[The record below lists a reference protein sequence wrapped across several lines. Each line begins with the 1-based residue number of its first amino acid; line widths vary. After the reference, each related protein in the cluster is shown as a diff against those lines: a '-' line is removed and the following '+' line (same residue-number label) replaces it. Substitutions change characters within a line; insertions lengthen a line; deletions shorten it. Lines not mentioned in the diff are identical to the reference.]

1 MIITIDGPSSSG
13 KSTLAKLISDHFSIL
28 HIDSGS
34 IYRTITLLAIENK
47 LIIDKKVQVEKL
59 IECLNNNVITF
70 KKNTENKFQICINN
84 EFVESKIRSTIISNN
99 VSTVATIKE
108 IRDYVLKLQREI
120 AQNKSIVMDGRDIGS
135 VVFPNAEYKF
145 YLDASLKNRSKRR
158 WTELKDG
165 EKNITITTV
174 ESDLENRDII
184 DSNRVHSPL
193 VIPENSIVINSDDL
207 SINQVLKK
215 ILHFIK

>member
-13 KSTLAKLISDHFSIL
+13 KSTLAKLVSDHFSII

-47 LIIDKKVQVEKL
+47 LITDKKVQVEKL

-70 KKNTENKFQICINN
+70 KKNAENKFQICINN
-84 EFVESKIRSTIISNN
+84 EFVESKIRSTTISNN

-158 WTELKDG
+158 WRELKDG

-193 VIPENSIVINSDDL
+193 VIPENAIVINSDDL

>member
-13 KSTLAKLISDHFSIL
+13 KSTLAKLISDHFSII

-70 KKNTENKFQICINN
+70 KKNAENKFQICINN
-84 EFVESKIRSTIISNN
+84 EFVESKIRSTTISNN

-108 IRDYVLKLQREI
+108 IRDYVLNLQREI

-158 WTELKDG
+158 WRELKDG

-193 VIPENSIVINSDDL
+193 VIPENAIIINSDGL

>member
-13 KSTLAKLISDHFSIL
+13 KSTLAKLISDHFSII

-70 KKNTENKFQICINN
+70 KKNAENKFQICINN
-84 EFVESKIRSTIISNN
+84 EFVESKIRSTTISNN

-158 WTELKDG
+158 WTELKYC
-165 EKNITITTV
+165 EKNITITAV
-174 ESDLENRDII
+174 ESDLENRDIV
-184 DSNRVHSPL
+184 DSNRIHSPL
-193 VIPENSIVINSDDL
+193 VIPENAIVINSDDL
-207 SINQVLKK
+207 TINQVFKK
-215 ILHFIK
+215 IIQFIK

>member
-13 KSTLAKLISDHFSIL
+13 KSTLAKLISDHYSII

-70 KKNTENKFQICINN
+70 KKNAENKFQICINN
-84 EFVESKIRSTIISNN
+84 EFVESKIRSTTISNN

-193 VIPENSIVINSDDL
+193 VIPENAIVINSDDL

>member
-13 KSTLAKLISDHFSIL
+13 KSTLAKLISDHFSII

-47 LIIDKKVQVEKL
+47 LITDKKVQVEKL
-59 IECLNNNVITF
+59 IECLSNNVITF
-70 KKNTENKFQICINN
+70 KKNVENKFQICVNN
-84 EFVESKIRSTIISNN
+84 EFVESKIRSTTISNN

>member
-1 MIITIDGPSSSG
+1 MTYFLHYQGSNKPWTVNGVFGKYAKYYHYYFKKYELGEYHIT
-13 KSTLAKLISDHFSIL
+13 STW
-28 HIDSGS
+28 
-34 IYRTITLLAIENK
+34 
-47 LIIDKKVQVEKL
+47 KKEAFLQF
-59 IECLNNNVITF
+59 INNVITF
-70 KKNTENKFQICINN
+70 KKNAENKFQICINN
-84 EFVESKIRSTIISNN
+84 EFVESKIRSTTISNN

-193 VIPENSIVINSDDL
+193 VIPENAIVINSDDL

>member
-13 KSTLAKLISDHFSIL
+13 KSTLAKLVSDHFSII

-70 KKNTENKFQICINN
+70 KKNAENKFQICINN
-84 EFVESKIRSTIISNN
+84 EFVESKIRSTTISNN

-193 VIPENSIVINSDDL
+193 VIPENAIVINSDDL

>member
-13 KSTLAKLISDHFSIL
+13 KSTLAKLISDHFSII

-70 KKNTENKFQICINN
+70 KKNAENKFQICINN
-84 EFVESKIRSTIISNN
+84 EFVESKIRNTIISNN
-99 VSTVATIKE
+99 VSTIATIKE

-193 VIPENSIVINSDDL
+193 VIPENAIVINSDDL
-207 SINQVLKK
+207 SINEVLKK
-215 ILHFIK
+215 ILQFIK

>member
-1 MIITIDGPSSSG
+1 MIITINGPSSSG
-13 KSTLAKLISDHFSIL
+13 KSTLAKLISDHFSII

-70 KKNTENKFQICINN
+70 KKNAENKFQICINN
-84 EFVESKIRSTIISNN
+84 EFVESKIRSTTISNN

-193 VIPENSIVINSDDL
+193 VIPENAIVINSDDL

>member
-13 KSTLAKLISDHFSIL
+13 KSTLAKLISDHFSII

-70 KKNTENKFQICINN
+70 KKNAENKFQICINN
-84 EFVESKIRSTIISNN
+84 EFVESKIRSTTISNN

-193 VIPENSIVINSDDL
+193 VIPKNAIVINSDDL

>member
-13 KSTLAKLISDHFSIL
+13 KSTLAKLISDHFSII

-70 KKNTENKFQICINN
+70 KKNAENKFQICINN
-84 EFVESKIRSTIISNN
+84 EFVESKIRSTTISNN

-184 DSNRVHSPL
+184 DSNRAHSPL
-193 VIPENSIVINSDDL
+193 VIPENAIVINSDDL

-215 ILHFIK
+215 ILHHS

>member
-13 KSTLAKLISDHFSIL
+13 KSTLAKLISDHFSII

-70 KKNTENKFQICINN
+70 KKNAENKFQICINN
-84 EFVESKIRSTIISNN
+84 EFVESKIRSTTISNN

-158 WTELKDG
+158 WTELKDD

>member
-13 KSTLAKLISDHFSIL
+13 KSTLAKLISDHFSII

-70 KKNTENKFQICINN
+70 KKNAENKFQICINN
-84 EFVESKIRSTIISNN
+84 EFVESKIRSTKISNN

-158 WTELKDG
+158 WRELKDG

-193 VIPENSIVINSDDL
+193 VIPENAIVINSDDL

>member
-13 KSTLAKLISDHFSIL
+13 KSTLAKLISDHFSII

-70 KKNTENKFQICINN
+70 KKNAENKFQICINN
-84 EFVESKIRSTIISNN
+84 EFVESKIRSTTISNN

-193 VIPENSIVINSDDL
+193 VIPENAIVINSDNL

>member
-13 KSTLAKLISDHFSIL
+13 KSTLAKLISDHFSII

-59 IECLNNNVITF
+59 IECLNSNVITF
-70 KKNTENKFQICINN
+70 KKNPENKFQICINN
-84 EFVESKIRSTIISNN
+84 EFVESKIRSTTISNN

-193 VIPENSIVINSDDL
+193 VIPKNAIVINSDDL

>member
-13 KSTLAKLISDHFSIL
+13 KSTLAKLISDYFSII

-47 LIIDKKVQVEKL
+47 LITDKKVQVEKL

-70 KKNTENKFQICINN
+70 KKNAENKFQICINN
-84 EFVESKIRSTIISNN
+84 EFVESKIRSTTISNN

-158 WTELKDG
+158 WRELKDG

-193 VIPENSIVINSDDL
+193 VIPENAIVINSDDL

>member
-13 KSTLAKLISDHFSIL
+13 KSTLAKLISDHFSII

-70 KKNTENKFQICINN
+70 KKNAENKFQICINN
-84 EFVESKIRSTIISNN
+84 EFVESKIRSTTISNN

>member
-13 KSTLAKLISDHFSIL
+13 KSTLAKLISDHFSII

-70 KKNTENKFQICINN
+70 KKNAENKFQICINN
-84 EFVESKIRSTIISNN
+84 EFVESKIRSTTISNN

-184 DSNRVHSPL
+184 DSNRVPSPL
-193 VIPENSIVINSDDL
+193 VIPENAIVINSDDL

>member
-13 KSTLAKLISDHFSIL
+13 KSTLAKLISDHFSII

-70 KKNTENKFQICINN
+70 KKNAENKFQICINN
-84 EFVESKIRSTIISNN
+84 EFVESKIRSTTISNN

-135 VVFPNAEYKF
+135 VVFPNADYKF

-193 VIPENSIVINSDDL
+193 VIPENAIVINSDDL

>member
-13 KSTLAKLISDHFSIL
+13 KSTLAKLISDHFSII

-70 KKNTENKFQICINN
+70 KKNAENKFQICINN
-84 EFVESKIRSTIISNN
+84 EFVESKIRSTTISNN

-135 VVFPNAEYKF
+135 VVFPNAKYKF
-145 YLDASLKNRSKRR
+145 Y
-158 WTELKDG
+158 
-165 EKNITITTV
+165 
-174 ESDLENRDII
+174 
-184 DSNRVHSPL
+184 
-193 VIPENSIVINSDDL
+193 
-207 SINQVLKK
+207 
-215 ILHFIK
+215 

>member
-13 KSTLAKLISDHFSIL
+13 KSTLAKLISDHFSII

-70 KKNTENKFQICINN
+70 KKNAENKFQICINN
-84 EFVESKIRSTIISNN
+84 EFVESKIRSTTISNN

-174 ESDLENRDII
+174 ESDLKNRDII

-193 VIPENSIVINSDDL
+193 VIPENAIVINSDDL

>member
-13 KSTLAKLISDHFSIL
+13 KSTLAKLISDHFSII

-70 KKNTENKFQICINN
+70 KKNAENKFQICINN
-84 EFVESKIRSTIISNN
+84 EFVESKIRSTTISNN

-184 DSNRVHSPL
+184 DSNRAHSPL
-193 VIPENSIVINSDDL
+193 VIPENAIVINSDDL

>member
-13 KSTLAKLISDHFSIL
+13 KSTLAKLISDHFSII

-70 KKNTENKFQICINN
+70 KKNAENKFQICINN

-108 IRDYVLKLQREI
+108 IRDYVLNLQREI

-158 WTELKDG
+158 WRELKDG

-193 VIPENSIVINSDDL
+193 VIPENAIVINSDDL

>member
-13 KSTLAKLISDHFSIL
+13 KSTLAKLISDHYSII

-70 KKNTENKFQICINN
+70 KKNAENKFQICINN
-84 EFVESKIRSTIISNN
+84 EFVESKIRSTTISNN

-193 VIPENSIVINSDDL
+193 VIPKNAIVINSDDL

>member
-13 KSTLAKLISDHFSIL
+13 KSTLAKLISDHFSII

-47 LIIDKKVQVEKL
+47 LIINKKVQVEKL

-70 KKNTENKFQICINN
+70 KKNAENKFQICINN
-84 EFVESKIRSTIISNN
+84 EFVESKIRSTTISNN

-158 WTELKDG
+158 WTELKYC
-165 EKNITITTV
+165 EKNITITAV

-193 VIPENSIVINSDDL
+193 VIPENAIVINSDDL

>member
-13 KSTLAKLISDHFSIL
+13 KSTLAKLISDHFSII

-34 IYRTITLLAIENK
+34 IYRTITLLAIKNK

-59 IECLNNNVITF
+59 IDCLNNNVITF
-70 KKNTENKFQICINN
+70 KKNAENKFQICINN
-84 EFVESKIRSTIISNN
+84 EFIESKIRTTIISNN

-108 IRDYVLKLQREI
+108 IRDYVLNLQRDI
-120 AQNKSIVMDGRDIGS
+120 ALNKSIVMDGRDIGS

-145 YLDASLKNRSKRR
+145 YLDASLKNRSMRR
-158 WTELKDG
+158 WTELKDD

-193 VIPENSIVINSDDL
+193 VIPENAIVINSDDL
-207 SINQVLKK
+207 SINQVFKK

>member
-13 KSTLAKLISDHFSIL
+13 KSTLAKLISDYFSII

-34 IYRTITLLAIENK
+34 IYRTITLLAIQNK

-70 KKNTENKFQICINN
+70 KKNAENKFQICINN
-84 EFVESKIRSTIISNN
+84 EFVESKIRSTTISNN

-193 VIPENSIVINSDDL
+193 VIPENAIVINSDDL

>member
-13 KSTLAKLISDHFSIL
+13 KSTLAKLISDHFSII

-70 KKNTENKFQICINN
+70 KKNAENKFQICINN
-84 EFVESKIRSTIISNN
+84 EFVENKIRNTTISNN

-193 VIPENSIVINSDDL
+193 VIPENAIVINSDDL

>member
-13 KSTLAKLISDHFSIL
+13 KSTLAKLISDHFSII

-59 IECLNNNVITF
+59 IEYLNDNVITF
-70 KKNTENKFQICINN
+70 KKNAENKFQICINN
-84 EFVESKIRSTIISNN
+84 EFVESKIRSTTISNN

-165 EKNITITTV
+165 EKNITITKV

-193 VIPENSIVINSDDL
+193 VIPENAIVINSDDL
-207 SINQVLKK
+207 SINQVFKK

>member
-13 KSTLAKLISDHFSIL
+13 KSTLAKLISDHFSII

-70 KKNTENKFQICINN
+70 KKNAENKFQICINN
-84 EFVESKIRSTIISNN
+84 EFVESKIRSTTISNN

-165 EKNITITTV
+165 EKNITIATV

-184 DSNRVHSPL
+184 DSNRAHSPL
-193 VIPENSIVINSDDL
+193 VIPENAIVINSDDL

-215 ILHFIK
+215 ILQFIK

>member
-13 KSTLAKLISDHFSIL
+13 KSTLAKLISDHFSII

-47 LIIDKKVQVEKL
+47 LIINKKVQVEKL

-70 KKNTENKFQICINN
+70 KKNAENKFQICINN
-84 EFVESKIRSTIISNN
+84 EFVESKIRSTTISNN

-184 DSNRVHSPL
+184 DSNRIHSPL
-193 VIPENSIVINSDDL
+193 VIPENAIVINSDDL

>member
-13 KSTLAKLISDHFSIL
+13 KSTLAKLISDHFSII

-70 KKNTENKFQICINN
+70 KKNAENKFQICINN
-84 EFVESKIRSTIISNN
+84 EFVESKIRSTTISNN

-158 WTELKDG
+158 WTELKYC
-165 EKNITITTV
+165 EKNITITAV

-193 VIPENSIVINSDDL
+193 VIPENAIVINSDDL

>member
-13 KSTLAKLISDHFSIL
+13 KSTLAKLISDHFSII

-70 KKNTENKFQICINN
+70 KKNAENKFQICINN
-84 EFVESKIRSTIISNN
+84 EFVESKIRSTTISNN

-158 WTELKDG
+158 WTELKYC
-165 EKNITITTV
+165 EKNITITAV

-193 VIPENSIVINSDDL
+193 VIPKNAIVINSDDL

>member
-13 KSTLAKLISDHFSIL
+13 KSTLAKLISDHFSII

-34 IYRTITLLAIENK
+34 IYRTITLLAIENN

-59 IECLNNNVITF
+59 IKCLNSNVITF
-70 KKNTENKFQICINN
+70 KKNPENKFQICINN
-84 EFVESKIRSTIISNN
+84 EFVESKIRSTTISNN

-193 VIPENSIVINSDDL
+193 VIPENAIVINSDDL

>member
-13 KSTLAKLISDHFSIL
+13 KSTLAKLISDHFSII

-59 IECLNNNVITF
+59 IEYLNDNVITF
-70 KKNTENKFQICINN
+70 KKNAENKFQICINN
-84 EFVESKIRSTIISNN
+84 EFVESKIRSTTISNN

-165 EKNITITTV
+165 EKNITITKV

-193 VIPENSIVINSDDL
+193 VIPENAIVINSDDL
-207 SINQVLKK
+207 SISQVFKK

>member
-13 KSTLAKLISDHFSIL
+13 KSTLAKLISDHFSII

-70 KKNTENKFQICINN
+70 KKNAENKFQICVNN
-84 EFVESKIRSTIISNN
+84 EFVESKIRSTTISNN

-193 VIPENSIVINSDDL
+193 VIPENAIVINSDDL